1 MKTKVV
7 ERNEV
12 IATRVPPGDR
22 WTLVEDSKKIIH
34 KTLTDAL
41 EAYLNSTGCKGEYRL
56 APLDSKLYAIKT
68 SEEEIKPEPV
78 KKYNIYGDD
87 YSINMYDIEQGTY
100 NDVIYPSLDPKNKTS
115 SPPQENF
122 GHGRGKRYIIEN
134 GEIVDCIPV

>member
-34 KTLTDAL
+34 KSLTDAL
-41 EAYLNSTGCKGEYRL
+41 EAYLTSTGFKGEYRL

-68 SEEEIKPEPV
+68 SEEEVKPQPV
-78 KKYNIYGDD
+78 KKYNIYGD
-87 YSINMYDIEQGTY
+87 E
-100 NDVIYPSLDPKNKTS
+100 
-115 SPPQENF
+115 E
-122 GHGRGKRYIIEN
+122 
-134 GEIVDCIPV
+134 